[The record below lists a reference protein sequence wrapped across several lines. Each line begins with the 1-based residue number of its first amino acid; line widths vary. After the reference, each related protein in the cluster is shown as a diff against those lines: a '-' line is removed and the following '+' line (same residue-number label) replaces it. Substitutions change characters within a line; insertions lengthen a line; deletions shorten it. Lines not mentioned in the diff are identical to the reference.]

1 MNTKSIYFF
10 TLLFMAL
17 NKNFIDFISGTMTET
32 DQEIELT
39 EISELIELF
48 SFIQLKERTDLLWAR
63 GYNLCTHF
71 CVLPFLLRFC

>member
-17 NKNFIDFISGTMTET
+17 NKNFIDFISRTMTET

-39 EISELIELF
+39 EISE
-48 SFIQLKERTDLLWAR
+48 
-63 GYNLCTHF
+63 
-71 CVLPFLLRFC
+71 